1 MVIGQKLQD
10 WEGIEHMTGHLQR
23 LRVVDCTYHQSFF
36 TILGQEEALEI
47 SEKKEKTQSL
57 FME

>member
-1 MVIGQKLQD
+1 MVIGQKLPD
-10 WEGIEHMTGHLQR
+10 WEGIKHMAGYLQR
-23 LRVVDCTYHQSFF
+23 LRVVDCTYHQNFL

-47 SEKKEKTQSL
+47 SEKKEKTQPL